1 MGMFVIRLIVEL
13 ITNYE
18 VRHPFVLSYNY
29 YVNEHLTQLSIYR
42 LIQHVSTF
50 KSCVDYLHNN

>member
-1 MGMFVIRLIVEL
+1 MWVFVIRLIVDL

-29 YVNEHLTQLSIYR
+29 YENKQSTQLSIYR
-42 LIQHVSTF
+42 LIQDVSTF
-50 KSCVDYLHNN
+50 KSCVVYLHNN